1 MKIGNVE
8 LKNNLILAPM
18 AGVTDLPFRRICE
31 EFKPGLVY
39 TEMISSKGLY
49 YNDHKT
55 GRILNTTGEN
65 VPVSCQIFGSDPET
79 MAFAAKHLNEKYK
92 IDILDINMGCP
103 VPKVVKNGDGSRL
116 LQDLDKA
123 EEVIKAVV
131 ENSKV
136 PVTVKMRIG
145 WDKEHIVA
153 SQLAKIAQEAGVS
166 AIAVHGRTRSEYYGG
181 EANLD
186 EIKKVKEAVNI
197 PVIGNGDIV
206 DEKSAKHMIEYTGVD
221 GIMIGRG
228 VFGNPWIFERINHY
242 LKTGEILPPVTNSE
256 KLRIIKKHIEL
267 AVEIKGE
274 VAIKELRKHIAW
286 YTKNLKNSSE
296 FRNKINK
303 IESKDEVLEMIDEY
317 FKKL

>member
-1 MKIGNVE
+1 
-8 LKNNLILAPM
+8 
-18 AGVTDLPFRRICE
+18 
-31 EFKPGLVY
+31 
-39 TEMISSKGLY
+39 
-49 YNDHKT
+49 
-55 GRILNTTGEN
+55 
-65 VPVSCQIFGSDPET
+65 
-79 MAFAAKHLNEKYK
+79 
-92 IDILDINMGCP
+92 
-103 VPKVVKNGDGSRL
+103 
-116 LQDLDKA
+116 
-123 EEVIKAVV
+123 
-131 ENSKV
+131 
-136 PVTVKMRIG
+136 
-145 WDKEHIVA
+145 
-153 SQLAKIAQEAGVS
+153 
-166 AIAVHGRTRSEYYGG
+166 
-181 EANLD
+181 
-186 EIKKVKEAVNI
+186 
-197 PVIGNGDIV
+197 
-206 DEKSAKHMIEYTGVD
+206 MIEYTGVD

>member
-1 MKIGNVE
+1 MEI
-8 LKNNLILAPM
+8 
-18 AGVTDLPFRRICE
+18 
-31 EFKPGLVY
+31 
-39 TEMISSKGLY
+39 
-49 YNDHKT
+49 
-55 GRILNTTGEN
+55 
-65 VPVSCQIFGSDPET
+65 
-79 MAFAAKHLNEKYK
+79 
-92 IDILDINMGCP
+92 
-103 VPKVVKNGDGSRL
+103 
-116 LQDLDKA
+116 
-123 EEVIKAVV
+123 
-131 ENSKV
+131 
-136 PVTVKMRIG
+136 
-145 WDKEHIVA
+145 
-153 SQLAKIAQEAGVS
+153 
-166 AIAVHGRTRSEYYGG
+166 
-181 EANLD
+181 
-186 EIKKVKEAVNI
+186 IKKVKDVVKI
-197 PVIGNGDIV
+197 PVIGNGDII
-206 DEKSAKHMIEYTGVD
+206 DEQSALEMFEKTGVD